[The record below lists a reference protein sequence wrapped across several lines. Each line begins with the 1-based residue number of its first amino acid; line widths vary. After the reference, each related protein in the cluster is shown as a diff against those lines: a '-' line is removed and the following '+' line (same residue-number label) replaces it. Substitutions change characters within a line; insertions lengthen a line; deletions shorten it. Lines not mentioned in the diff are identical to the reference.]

1 MTRLTFTA
9 PPPGLGAETE
19 YVLNGVDGAAGLFNL
34 QAEANPELGLFLVDS
49 AYVPGYAPEVPDA
62 QLAEL
67 GLKSAAEGQVLL
79 VAQSGEGVTVNLMA
93 PIVVNPER
101 CLAAQVILEG
111 RGYPLKAD
119 LAA

>member
-34 QAEANPELGLFLVDS
+34 QAQSNPELGLFLIDS
-49 AYVPGYAPEVPDA
+49 AFVPGYAPEIPEA
-62 QLAEL
+62 SLAEL
-67 GLKSAAEGQVLL
+67 GLAAGTETVLL
-79 VAQSGEGVTVNLMA
+79 VAQTGEGVTVNLMA
-93 PIVVNPER
+93 PIVVNPDR
-101 CLAAQVILEG
+101 GLAAQVILEG